1 MNWAIR
7 KAAAPITGGINCPPV
22 EEVASTAA
30 ACSARIPERFMA
42 GMVNMPIT
50 AALAVALPLTAPNRV
65 EETIDTLA
73 MPPRRRP
80 TSNMD
85 RSMNSWPP
93 PNSCRK
99 APNSRK

>member
-7 KAAAPITGGINCPPV
+7 KAAAPITGGMICPPV

-30 ACSARIPERFMA
+30 ASSALMPDFFIA

-50 AALAVALPLTAPNRV
+50 AALAVALPLTAPNSV
-65 EETIDTLA
+65 EETIETLA
-73 MPPRRRP
+73 MPPRKRP
-80 TSNMD
+80 TSSTE

-93 PNSCRK
+93 PNSWRK